1 MNIRQLPA
9 RIEVTFWLTA
19 INLMSESL
27 LLQRILRTV
36 YQLKLNLEKED
47 TYRWILISSA
57 AGLLVGLILGLITS

>member
-9 RIEVTFWLTA
+9 RIEITFWLTA

-27 LLQRILRTV
+27 FLQRSLRAV
-36 YQLKLNLEKED
+36 YQLKRTLEKD
-47 TYRWILISSA
+47 YTYRWILVCSA